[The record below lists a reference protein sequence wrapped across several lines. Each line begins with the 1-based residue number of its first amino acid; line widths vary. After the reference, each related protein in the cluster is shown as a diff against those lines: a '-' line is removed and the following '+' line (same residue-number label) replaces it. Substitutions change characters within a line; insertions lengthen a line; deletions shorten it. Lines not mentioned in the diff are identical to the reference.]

1 MRTSSSK
8 MGRLNTTLNEALAK
22 KTIQA
27 YELIYINIDGGIYIS
42 NAPYTVT
49 ISSNS
54 QGVRDGSYI
63 GVGQYLGFS
72 EIREETKFTI
82 SEITATLSGI
92 PAHDNNN
99 DSILSELL
107 SVDYV
112 DKEVEIARAFF
123 NKGSDNTKSIGEYL
137 DSVLIF
143 KGRISAPV
151 IQDQPNETTTVAIT
165 ASNNWIDYE
174 RTNGQ
179 VTNDN
184 RQQALYT
191 GDRGFQYSK
200 DVVKDIKWQ
209 EG

>member
-1 MRTSSSK
+1 
-8 MGRLNTTLNEALAK
+8 MGRLNTTLQNAVAK

-27 YELIYINIDGGIYIS
+27 YELVYLNIDDGFFIT
-42 NAPYTVT
+42 NAPFNVTVSGNT
-49 ISSNS
+49 
-54 QGVRDGSYI
+54 QGVRDGTYI
-63 GVGQYLGFS
+63 GVGQFLGFS
-72 EIREETKFTI
+72 EIREEAKFTI

-92 PAHDNNN
+92 PAYDDN
-99 DSILSELL
+99 DESIIADLL
-107 SVDYV
+107 STDYI
-112 DKEVEIARAFF
+112 DKEVELARAFF
-123 NKGSDNTKSIGEYL
+123 NKGSDSSQDIGAYL
-137 DSVLIF
+137 DSILIF

-184 RQQALYT
+184 RQQGLFT

-200 DVVKDIKWQ
+200 DVIKDIKWQ
-209 EG
+209 SD